1 MKPNRLQQALAER
14 GSAVGHMI
22 MEFGTRGVAKI
33 LATTP
38 LDFVVIDM
46 EHTGFDTGHIA
57 DLCAWFKATDIAP
70 FVRIPQN
77 LYHFCARTLDAGALG
92 IMVANVENA
101 EQAKAIVD
109 ACKYAPMGKRGI
121 ALGTAHSDYL
131 VPDPVSYFERANQN
145 TTVITMIESPSGL
158 ANLDAIAS
166 TPGVDVLWVG
176 HYDLSSAM
184 GIPGQFQHPEF
195 LGALAA
201 VVAASARHGKV
212 AAIQPGNP
220 EQAKQWHGIG
230 FRILSWSAD
239 LAVYR
244 NAVNAGVTELKN
256 LLGPL

>member
-1 MKPNRLQQALAER
+1 MKPNRLQQALTAR
-14 GSAVGHMI
+14 GSAVGTMI

-33 LATTP
+33 LASTP
-38 LDFVVIDM
+38 VDFVMIDM
-46 EHTGFDTGHIA
+46 EHTGFDTAHVA

-131 VPDPVSYFERANQN
+131 VPDPVGYFARANEN

-158 ANLDAIAS
+158 ANLEAIAA

-184 GIPGQFQHPEF
+184 GIPGEFQHPDF

-201 VVAASARHGKV
+201 VVAAAARHGKV
-212 AAIQPGNP
+212 AAIQPGNSA
-220 EQAKQWHGIG
+220 QAKQWHDIG
-230 FRILSWSAD
+230 FRILSWSVD

-244 NAVNAGVTELKN
+244 NAVNAGVTELKQ
-256 LLGPL
+256 LLGTA

>member
-1 MKPNRLQQALAER
+1 MKPNRLQQALAAR
-14 GSAVGHMI
+14 GSAVGTMI

-33 LATTP
+33 LASTP
-38 LDFVVIDM
+38 VDFVMIDM
-46 EHTGFDTGHIA
+46 EHTGFDTSHVA

-131 VPDPVSYFERANQN
+131 VPDPVGYFARANEN

-158 ANLDAIAS
+158 ANLDAIAA

-184 GIPGQFQHPEF
+184 GIPGEFQHPDF
-195 LGALAA
+195 LAALAA
-201 VVAASARHGKV
+201 VVAAAARHGKV
-212 AAIQPGNP
+212 AAIQPGNAA
-220 EQAKQWHGIG
+220 QAKQWHEIG
-230 FRILSWSAD
+230 FRILSWSVD

-244 NAVNAGVTELKN
+244 NAVNAGVTELQE
-256 LLGPL
+256 LLGTA

>member
-1 MKPNRLQQALAER
+1 MKPNRLQQALAAH
-14 GSAVGHMI
+14 GSAVGTMI

-33 LATTP
+33 LASTP
-38 LDFVVIDM
+38 VDFVMIDM
-46 EHTGFDTGHIA
+46 EHTGFDTAHVA

-77 LYHFCARTLDAGALG
+77 FYHFCARTLDAGALG

-131 VPDPVSYFERANQN
+131 VPDPVGYFARANEN

-158 ANLDAIAS
+158 ANLEAIAA

-184 GIPGQFQHPEF
+184 GIPGEFQHPDF
-195 LGALAA
+195 LAALAA
-201 VVAASARHGKV
+201 VVAAAARHGKV
-212 AAIQPGNP
+212 AAIQPGNSA
-220 EQAKQWHGIG
+220 QAKQWHDIG
-230 FRILSWSAD
+230 FRILSWSVD

-244 NAVNAGVTELKN
+244 NAVNAGVMELKQ
-256 LLGPL
+256 LLGTA

>member
-1 MKPNRLQQALAER
+1 MKPNRLQQALAAH
-14 GSAVGHMI
+14 GSAVGTMI

-33 LATTP
+33 LASTP
-38 LDFVVIDM
+38 VDFVMIDM
-46 EHTGFDTGHIA
+46 EHTGFDTSHVA

-131 VPDPVSYFERANQN
+131 VPDPVGYFARANEN

-158 ANLDAIAS
+158 ANLEAIAA

-184 GIPGQFQHPEF
+184 GIPGEFQHPDF
-195 LGALAA
+195 LAALAA
-201 VVAASARHGKV
+201 VVAAAARHGKV
-212 AAIQPGNP
+212 AAIQPGNSA
-220 EQAKQWHGIG
+220 QAKQ
-230 FRILSWSAD
+230 
-239 LAVYR
+239 
-244 NAVNAGVTELKN
+244 
-256 LLGPL
+256 

>member
-1 MKPNRLQQALAER
+1 MKPNRLQQALAAH
-14 GSAVGHMI
+14 GSAVGTMI

-33 LATTP
+33 LASTP
-38 LDFVVIDM
+38 VDFVMIDM
-46 EHTGFDTGHIA
+46 EHTGFDTSHVA

-70 FVRIPQN
+70 LVRIPQN

-131 VPDPVSYFERANQN
+131 VPDPVGYFARANEN

-158 ANLDAIAS
+158 ANLDAIAA

-184 GIPGQFQHPEF
+184 GIPGEFQHPDF
-195 LGALAA
+195 LAALAA
-201 VVAASARHGKV
+201 VVAAAARHGKV
-212 AAIQPGNP
+212 AAIQPGNA

-230 FRILSWSAD
+230 FRILSWSVD

-244 NAVNAGVTELKN
+244 NAVNAGVTDLKA
-256 LLGPL
+256 LLGSV